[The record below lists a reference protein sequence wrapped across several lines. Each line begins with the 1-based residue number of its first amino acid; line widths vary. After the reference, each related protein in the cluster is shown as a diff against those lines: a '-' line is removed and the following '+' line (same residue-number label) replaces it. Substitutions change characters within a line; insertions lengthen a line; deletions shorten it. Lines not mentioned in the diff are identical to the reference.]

1 MKKFVLINIENQDR
15 QYVIKVL
22 TACGIFIYPDNN
34 LEDVTKPVKTLLL
47 NWKEKKYCWA
57 DYSPLSWYSDKKYTI
72 FHTFQDFL
80 DAIGRRKI

>member
-22 TACGIFIYPDNN
+22 KACGIYVYPDSN
-34 LEDVTKPVKTLLL
+34 LADVSRPVTTLLL
-47 NWKEKKYCWA
+47 NWKGKKYCWA
-57 DYSPLSWYSDKKYTI
+57 DTSQISWYDENKYSI

-80 DAIGRRKI
+80 DAIGRIKI